1 MRLRLPDYYREQ
13 KSELLLDARVPELDI
28 PAKQVHLEKGAK
40 YGFDA
45 LLSAT
50 GSEPVQLQFEGAT
63 SFQLHYLRTLVDARA
78 IVLRA
83 ASARRVAVI
92 GASFIS
98 FELAASLCS
107 LGVAVDV
114 IAPGSNLWNA

>member
-1 MRLRLPDYYREQ
+1 M
-13 KSELLLDARVPELDI
+13 
-28 PAKQVHLEKGAK
+28 
-40 YGFDA
+40 
-45 LLSAT
+45 
-50 GSEPVQLQFEGAT
+50 QLQFEGAT